1 MTKSLLILFNFLIG
15 FNVFAQQFYIPNRVG
30 DKFGLVDNNGTSVIK
45 PQFDILEIEPV
56 SIDYFKGYNLIG
68 GEMLSSIIH
77 RDNIIIKNQKYS
89 KYDLSEIIIRAHRY
103 VVNGNQI
110 TVKQNLFNSDGVK
123 LFENDL
129 HSVEVIFPK
138 NIDRNLAKDLL
149 VISIDE
155 SKNYTIQI
163 FNVFSKNISNKL
175 LSNIKIVTS
184 YPFEKK
190 DSEIVFNYLTK
201 AGESKKLTL
210 KDTGTSFQL
219 ISDEK
224 QDVEIIEKETPVI
237 NVDNDIRVAQNSQ
250 AYSKTNASLE
260 IENSQSHQLIL
271 NEVFINNLFYLPK
284 KADSLSFKKYTQ
296 DKVYLFSQNGKMGI
310 KNKKSNDILIPAEF
324 DDIFKMYEQPNTY
337 IVKKDNLYGIII
349 PRNNVYISP
358 TFTYFP
364 YLDRMNFGKSGFM
377 IIKLFDDKG
386 NFFCYADQTGKMYY
400 SE

>member
-56 SIDYFKGYNLIG
+56 SFDYFKGYNLIG
-68 GEMLSSIIH
+68 GEMLSNIIH

-103 VVNGNQI
+103 LVNGNQI
-110 TVKQNLFNSDGVK
+110 TEKQNLFNSDGVK

-138 NIDRNLAKDLL
+138 NIDRNRAEDLL

-163 FNVFSKNISNKL
+163 FNVSSKKFSNKL
-175 LSNIKIVTS
+175 LSNIKIETS
-184 YPFEKK
+184 YPFEKN
-190 DSEIVFNYLTK
+190 DNEIVFNYLTK
-201 AGESKKLTL
+201 SGESKRLTV
-210 KDTGTSFQL
+210 KDIGTSFQM

-224 QDVEIIEKETPVI
+224 RDVEIIEKETAIV
-237 NVDNDIRVAQNSQ
+237 NLGNDIRVAQNSK

-260 IENSQSHQLIL
+260 IEKSQSNQLIL
-271 NEVFINNLFYLPK
+271 NEVLINNLFYLPK
-284 KADSLSFKKYTQ
+284 KADSLSFKQYTQ
-296 DKVYLFSQNGKMGI
+296 DKVYLFSQNGKKGI

-324 DDIFKMYEQPNTY
+324 DEIFKMYEQPNTY

-349 PRNNVYISP
+349 PRNSVYISP

-364 YLDRMNFGKSGFM
+364 YLDRSNFGKSGFM